1 VTLLTLERECSLD
14 TYSGLQLLDLL
25 LATLH
30 GDLFS
35 FIQAVLQ
42 VLDGL
47 LHVLFHA
54 LQVSTGVLL
63 LLQLLCHH
71 GSISNGLLGLFLSIS
86 GALQRIH
93 NSLLVPLIH
102 LHFLIFLHQLPF
114 NVSFHLIELQLSSQ
128 DLAFLML

>member
-30 GDLFS
+30 GDLFR

-54 LQVSTGVLL
+54 LQVSTASLRPLSVCSTRALSSSSSACIRLL
-63 LLQLLCHH
+63 PLQ
-71 GSISNGLLGLFLSIS
+71 G
-86 GALQRIH
+86 IH

-128 DLAFLML
+128 DLALLML